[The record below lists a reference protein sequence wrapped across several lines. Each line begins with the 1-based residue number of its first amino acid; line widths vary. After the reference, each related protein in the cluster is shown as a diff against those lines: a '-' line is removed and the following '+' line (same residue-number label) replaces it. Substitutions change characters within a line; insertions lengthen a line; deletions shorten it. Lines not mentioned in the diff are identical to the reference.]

1 MKTLNEEILMEMEK
15 RAEKMR
21 KYEQPK
27 SKTQQ
32 EKLRL
37 LDEERIMNEGM
48 IRGKKDE
55 LLSMESRV
63 GLVNRMGIR
72 EELEL

>member
-15 RAEKMR
+15 RAQNMR

-37 LDEERIMNEGM
+37 LDEERIMNE
-48 IRGKKDE
+48 RYD
-55 LLSMESRV
+55 
-63 GLVNRMGIR
+63 
-72 EELEL
+72 